1 LALKSGV
8 LAADAI
14 VAALAA
20 GDVSAERLGC
30 WGPGYVA
37 GLERMRKLVCAFYD
51 GLNFGRFVRSH
62 PDRKALIT
70 DILIGDIF
78 KDDIDALWPL
88 LDAQRT
94 AEALRLAAGTP

>member
-1 LALKSGV
+1 
-8 LAADAI
+8 
-14 VAALAA
+14 
-20 GDVSAERLGC
+20 
-30 WGPGYVA
+30 
-37 GLERMRKLVCAFYD
+37 
-51 GLNFGRFVRSH
+51 
-62 PDRKALIT
+62 LIT